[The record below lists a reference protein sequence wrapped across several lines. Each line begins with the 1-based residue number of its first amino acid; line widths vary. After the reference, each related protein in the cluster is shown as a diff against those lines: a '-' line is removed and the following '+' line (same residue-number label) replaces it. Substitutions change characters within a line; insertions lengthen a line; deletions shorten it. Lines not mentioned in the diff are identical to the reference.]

1 MTRRSLSSRSASTTA
16 GPIKLLA
23 SIILSAVLLAGCA
36 PVAPEFE
43 SAPSTDASSAPI
55 APADA
60 EVTPDPTQA
69 EQPALEPTEPPSD
82 APEVKADAAPVIS
95 KPKPVDE
102 PKKKPEQPS
111 GQLLAAAVLEELP
124 VKGRAPK
131 TGYARDHF
139 GKGWGDPDRN
149 GCDTRNDILTR
160 DLTKLS
166 YRDGTH
172 GCVVLSGVLDDP
184 FSGKKID
191 FLRGQKTSSAVQIDH
206 VVSLSNAWQTGA
218 QKWSG
223 EERAGFSNDPL
234 NLLAVD
240 GPLNGQKGDGDAAT
254 WLPPN
259 KKFRCPYVARQI
271 AVKAKWGAWV
281 TTAERDA
288 MRRVLQTCPDQ
299 QLPDGSESAKVLGV
313 ASTPKAAAKPD
324 KTPAPKK
331 PTPAKPTE
339 PAKPAKPAK
348 QAEPAPKPTYFKNC
362 TAARDAGAAPVYAG
376 DPGYAKH
383 LDRDGDGVGCE

>member
-1 MTRRSLSSRSASTTA
+1 MTRRLSSRLVAGRTTKPA
-16 GPIKLLA
+16 KLLG

-36 PVAPEFE
+36 PAAPG
-43 SAPSTDASSAPI
+43 SAPSSDASSAPV
-55 APADA
+55 ATADA
-60 EVTPDPTQA
+60 QVTADPA
-69 EQPALEPTEPPSD
+69 LVEGPGLEPTEPSSG
-82 APEVKADAAPVIS
+82 ASGGKADAAPVIS

-111 GQLLAAAVLEELP
+111 GPLHAAAVLEELP

-160 DLTKLS
+160 DLTELS

-184 FSGKKID
+184 FSGTKIN
-191 FLRGQKTSSAVQIDH
+191 FVRGQKTSSAVQIDH

-223 EERAGFSNDPL
+223 EQRAGFSNDPL

-299 QLPDGSESAKVLGV
+299 QLPDGSDSSKVLGK
-313 ASTPKAAAKPD
+313 ASTPSKAPAAPAVPSAPAATTAPAAPA
-324 KTPAPKK
+324 KTPKKK
-331 PTPAKPTE
+331 P
-339 PAKPAKPAK
+339 
-348 QAEPAPKPTYFKNC
+348 EPAPAPPPAAVTTFKNC
-362 TAARDAGAAPVYAG
+362 TAAREAGAAPVYAG
-376 DPGYAKH
+376 DPGYGKH